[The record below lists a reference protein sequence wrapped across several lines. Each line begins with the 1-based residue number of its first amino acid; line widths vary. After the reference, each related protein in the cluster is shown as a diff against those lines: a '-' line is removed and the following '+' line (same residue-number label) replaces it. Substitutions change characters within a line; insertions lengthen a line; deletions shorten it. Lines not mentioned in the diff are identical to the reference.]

1 MNGPASGSGI
11 GIHSRNPSMSVHYM
25 SNGCLATLGFEPSQI
40 IGGQVR
46 NFVLDPLP
54 EAYMEIYKRQSTD
67 NGELEDE
74 DDADV
79 YCWYTN
85 LKNATGGAVLHKMV
99 SMKTDDMVIFM
110 GTAYAE
116 ARHQI
121 HNEHLNVTQKM
132 LSARDRRGT
141 ENERNSMY
149 RTRNRQAKAAFILE
163 NQQTLTEA
171 NDSPDAHVT
180 GPLIM
185 FSTNANHLI
194 EADMSDLIS
203 FPFLKLV
210 APEDVLCVTNFCDKL
225 IGSTDVQF
233 EQFSLLY
240 QPHVIDG
247 DIVVSDEDNQRV
259 VVECLGSAVKDG
271 VVLLLRKLCIAPP
284 PKWDTMGNFIRA
296 TIAPDSDDGLSL
308 FDLLSDDPSTSEAP
322 DCWSLMD

>member
-1 MNGPASGSGI
+1 
-11 GIHSRNPSMSVHYM
+11 
-25 SNGCLATLGFEPSQI
+25 
-40 IGGQVR
+40 
-46 NFVLDPLP
+46 
-54 EAYMEIYKRQSTD
+54 
-67 NGELEDE
+67 
-74 DDADV
+74 
-79 YCWYTN
+79 
-85 LKNATGGAVLHKMV
+85 
-99 SMKTDDMVIFM
+99 
-110 GTAYAE
+110 
-116 ARHQI
+116 
-121 HNEHLNVTQKM
+121 M

-141 ENERNSMY
+141 ENGRNSMY

-233 EQFSLLY
+233 ERFSLLY

-284 PKWDTMGNFIRA
+284 PKRDTMGNFIRA

>member
-1 MNGPASGSGI
+1 
-11 GIHSRNPSMSVHYM
+11 M
-25 SNGCLATLGFEPSQI
+25 SNGCLATLGFEPSTVMA
-40 IGGQVR
+40 GCVKD
-46 NFVLDPLP
+46 FVVDPLP
-54 EAYMEIYKRQSTD
+54 EAYTELYKRRSTD
-67 NGELEDE
+67 DGEIEDE

-85 LKNATGGAVLHKMV
+85 LKNSTGGAVLHKMV

-110 GTAYAE
+110 GTAYKDAQ
-116 ARHQI
+116 HQL
-121 HNEHLNVTQKM
+121 HNELIVQKIGSSGVKHSLNVTQKM
-132 LSARDRRGT
+132 LSARDNRGT
-141 ENERNSMY
+141 EGARNSMY

-171 NDSPDAHVT
+171 NSSPDAHIT

-194 EADMSDLIS
+194 EGDMSDLIS
-203 FPFLKLV
+203 YPFLKLV
-210 APEDVLCVTNFCDKL
+210 APEDLVHVTKYCEQL
-225 IGSTDVQF
+225 IGSTDVHF
-233 EQFSLLY
+233 ERFSLLY

-259 VVECLGSAVKDG
+259 VVECLGSAVVDG

-284 PKWDTMGNFIRA
+284 PKRDTMGNFIRA
-296 TIAPDSDDGLSL
+296 SIAPDSDDGLSL

-322 DCWSLMD
+322 DSWTVME